1 MKNVLIVDDEKSLLL
16 TIKAGF
22 EAYQNKFTVHTAENG
37 KIAVSI
43 LESIPIDLMITDL
56 KMPEMDGFELLV
68 YLNANYPSIPAI
80 VMTAFGTPQ
89 IESKLK
95 KSGMLR
101 LLEKPVDFDELT
113 QAILKCLDEK
123 FKGGTLTGISL
134 PSFLQ
139 LIEMEQNTCLMEVSI
154 PSGEQGL
161 LYFHQGVLYDA
172 IFKDL
177 KGEEAVYA
185 MLVLD
190 DVKISFRSL
199 PDKRFKKK
207 IKSNLMT
214 LLMEGVRR
222 KDEIDRQREEEVIP
236 LEDEITPDK
245 APLAYPKKE
254 TISELVDITSQNES
268 DSKEA
273 SKGDSTMTEMY
284 EVLEKMKVV
293 GGFMAVG
300 AFSSNGEMV
309 SEVNT
314 SGINLGELGAIANDV
329 LLKAQKATEL
339 MNVGRGQVV
348 HVEAP
353 KAHIVARCL
362 NEATDFAATATGRAH
377 VHMVL
382 ILDKEEGNVALG
394 KMKMETII
402 QELADFFR

>member
-1 MKNVLIVDDEKSLLL
+1 MKNVLIVDDEKTLLL
-16 TIKAGF
+16 TMKAGF
-22 EAYQNKFTVHTAENG
+22 EAFKEQFSVLTAENG
-37 KIAVSI
+37 KKAVAL
-43 LESIPIDLMITDL
+43 LESTPVDLVVTDL

-68 YLNANYPSIPAI
+68 HINEHYPNTPAI

-89 IESKLK
+89 IETQLK

-123 FKGGTLTGISL
+123 YKGGTLTGISL

-161 LYFHQGVLYDA
+161 LYFHQGILYDA
-172 IFKDL
+172 LFKDL

-199 PDKRFKKK
+199 PDKRFKQK
-207 IKSNLMT
+207 ITSNLMT

-222 KDEIDRQREEEVIP
+222 KDDLNRKREEEIVL
-236 LEDEITPDK
+236 LEEEVKDNEASLVK
-245 APLAYPKKE
+245 AG
-254 TISELVDITSQNES
+254 SEVVAADDSFLENGS
-268 DSKEA
+268 DSSQI
-273 SKGDSTMTEMY
+273 SKGDLKMTQMH
-284 EVLEKMKVV
+284 EVLEKLKVV

-300 AFSSNGEMV
+300 AFSSSGEMV
-309 SEVNT
+309 AEVN
-314 SGINLGELGAIANDV
+314 SAGINLGELGAIANDV
-329 LLKAQKATEL
+329 LLKAQKATEM
-339 MNVGRGQVV
+339 MNVGRGQLV
-348 HVEAP
+348 HIEAP
-353 KAHIVARCL
+353 KAHVVARCL

-382 ILDKEEGNVALG
+382 ILDKEEGNLALG
-394 KMKMETII
+394 KMKMESVIK
-402 QELADFFR
+402 ELAEFFR